1 MRFHWML
8 AALVA
13 GAAAC
18 GPQEEAAP
26 AAEEVTA
33 ETPAAE
39 DHSAHMSTPAATP
52 ATAETVDP
60 PAATVDPNAPTHQD
74 HNARHGGT
82 FFMVADNYHH
92 IEGTYPRQ
100 GRFELYSYDD
110 HTRAISAEP
119 LSGWVEVDTDPS
131 AKRHPLRFDRSC
143 DCLVA
148 DIVPAP
154 AFPAQLSAR
163 VKFPVR
169 GDGTGEHYL
178 YNFEFPAVTREGQ
191 AAAQSSHH

>member
-8 AALVA
+8 AALVL
-13 GAAAC
+13 GAVAC
-18 GPQEEAAP
+18 GPREETATATDET
-26 AAEEVTA
+26 AETAA

-39 DHSAHMSTPAATP
+39 DHSAHMTPEPAATP
-52 ATAETVDP
+52 APTE
-60 PAATVDPNAPTHQD
+60 TVDPNAATHQD
-74 HNARHGGT
+74 HDPRHGGT
-82 FFMVADNYHH
+82 FFMVADGFHH

-100 GRFELYSYDD
+100 GRFQLYAYDD

-131 AKRHPLRFDRSC
+131 AKRHPLRFDSSC

-148 DIVPAP
+148 DIQPVP

-169 GDGTGEHYL
+169 GTGTGEHYL
-178 YNFEFPAVTREGQ
+178 YNFEFPAVTQEGQ
-191 AAAQSSHH
+191 AAEGHHH

>member
-8 AALVA
+8 AALLALSV
-13 GAAAC
+13 AAC
-18 GPQEEAAP
+18 GPREETAP
-26 AAEEVTA
+26 AAEETAA

-39 DHSAHMSTPAATP
+39 DHSAHVTTPTPAAAP
-52 ATAETVDP
+52 APAE
-60 PAATVDPNAPTHQD
+60 TVDPNAPTHQD
-74 HNARHGGT
+74 HNPRHGGT
-82 FFMVADNYHH
+82 FFMVADDYHH
-92 IEGTYPRQ
+92 IEGTYPRP
-100 GRFELYSYDD
+100 GRFQLYVYDD

-131 AKRHPLRFDRSC
+131 AKRHPLRFDSSC

-148 DIVPAP
+148 DIEPAP

-169 GDGTGEHYL
+169 GVGTGEHYL
-178 YNFEFPAVTREGQ
+178 YNFEFPAVTQEGQ
-191 AAAQSSHH
+191 AAGGHHH